1 MNEVDEHDE
10 SIIARVDQLSV
21 EQVDVLVQLEI
32 SVGRTIVCS
41 ADLLLF
47 VQFEL
52 KCFQLDLVVLVG
64 DNLEFRQFII
74 LHRIHM

>member
-1 MNEVDEHDE
+1 VNEVDEHDE